1 MTFTTMNMGEKRSS
15 NGDFNDYVLA
25 KANLYSPNQPL
36 FEQTSEELT
45 GDNKKKSPRNAL
57 QKTGSVFKHTV
68 NLGLP

>member
-25 KANLYSPNQPL
+25 KANQYNPNLPL

-45 GDNKKKSPRNAL
+45 ADNKQNSPKNAL
-57 QKTGSVFKHTV
+57 QKTASVFKHTI